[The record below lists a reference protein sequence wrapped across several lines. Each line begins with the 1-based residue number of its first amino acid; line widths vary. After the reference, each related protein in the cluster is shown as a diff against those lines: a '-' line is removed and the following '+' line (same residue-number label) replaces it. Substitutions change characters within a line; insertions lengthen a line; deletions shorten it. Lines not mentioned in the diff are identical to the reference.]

1 MKSCPAPCRRERVKR
16 IPGNGFRLVSGVIY
30 LCKRWRVGSEVPA
43 AVEKSFRFGGIF
55 MRRRFENSRRPADF
69 RPSLVWLAIFILFT
83 LLVAFVNRQPVGPQN
98 SVVGFADFNLSVHE
112 AIGTNKIFYI
122 LSKILGIL
130 AILLAGLETV
140 NVIRQCIQ
148 RGGPDR
154 VAADSLALMV
164 IYTVTVLIYILF
176 EFVVINYR
184 PVLDDGQLA
193 ASYPS
198 SHSLLAVAVF
208 LTAAEQMK
216 FRIRNSR
223 DRLVFTAVLTAAC
236 ILTILTRFLSGVH
249 WITDIIGGI
258 LAGFFVLS
266 LYRPVI
272 RLIRNMRV

>member
-1 MKSCPAPCRRERVKR
+1 MAASPE
-16 IPGNGFRLVSGVIY
+16 G
-30 LCKRWRVGSEVPA
+30 PA
-43 AVEKSFRFGGIF
+43 AVKKGFRFGGIF

-216 FRIRNSR
+216 FRIRNSQ

-236 ILTILTRFLSGVH
+236 VLTILTRFLSGVH